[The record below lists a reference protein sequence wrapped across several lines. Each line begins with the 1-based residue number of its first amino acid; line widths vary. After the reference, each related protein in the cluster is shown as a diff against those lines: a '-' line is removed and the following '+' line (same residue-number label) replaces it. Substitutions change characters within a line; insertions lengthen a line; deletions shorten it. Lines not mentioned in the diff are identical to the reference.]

1 VAAETSATI
10 DFNLPSLGSD
20 MEAGTVIEWLVAVG
34 DIVHKGDVLV
44 RVDTEKADIDVET
57 WHEGAIVEIVAEPG
71 TTLAVGATLAKLAS
85 NSSIP
90 ATPPTESV
98 AAPPQDQE
106 PALTSEA
113 IKDPFAALIL
123 GDKET
128 MRAAPIVKP
137 SKAPDGPAARPLNL
151 AAIDMAVSPR
161 TVYWPSPADRP
172 TIAAGRAGE
181 RGSPPPRR
189 SPTFTPLDRSLSR
202 SERRQRKLAEV
213 MARSNRDIPH
223 FYLSRQIDLTLAL
236 TRLSAHNE
244 NAEPSARVLPA
255 ALLLHAVATAAQGS
269 VVNGQF
275 DDEPVDSDHVHLG
288 VAVNLRGGGLATPVI
303 PASETLD
310 LSDLMTTLK
319 AMVARAKAGRMTSRD
334 MTPAT
339 MTVTNLGDTGVDR
352 VFGVIRPPE
361 RALVGFGAIV
371 ERPTVVDGV
380 CVPRSIVDVTL
391 AADHRVVNGH
401 AASLFLSA
409 VAALLE
415 DDTGSTALEINSHL
429 EGDT

>member
-57 WHEGAIVEIVAEPG
+57 WQDGAIVEIVAEPG
-71 TTLAVGATLAKLAS
+71 ETLAVGSTLARLAS
-85 NSSIP
+85 NGSIST
-90 ATPPTESV
+90 TPPTDSV
-98 AAPPQDQE
+98 ATPPQDQE

-113 IKDPFAALIL
+113 IEDPFAALIL
-123 GDKET
+123 DDEEN
-128 MRAAPIVKP
+128 MRAASSAKR
-137 SKAPDGPAARPLNL
+137 SKAPDGPTARPLNM
-151 AAIDMAVSPR
+151 AAIDTAVSPR
-161 TVYWPSPADRP
+161 MVYWPSPAAGP
-172 TIAAGRAGE
+172 AIAAGRAGQGVSATDGE
-181 RGSPPPRR
+181 SPPI
-189 SPTFTPLDRSLSR
+189 TPSDRSLSR